1 MLELYGPERL
11 MQAAVEY
18 GPSTNKFTCTR
29 PLHYRRPLLLT
40 THAFSNTN
48 IIIAMSCGTRYQK
61 WDTFII
67 PSEVSSKN
75 VTFGCP
81 YDANIA
87 G

>member
-1 MLELYGPERL
+1 MLEMHKPERL
-11 MQAAVEY
+11 MQTVEH

-29 PLHYRRPLLLT
+29 PLHYRRPCSLQH
-40 THAFSNTN
+40 THFQNTN

-61 WDTFII
+61 WDKFII
-67 PSEVSSKN
+67 PSEVSSNN
-75 VTFGCP
+75 VTFACP